1 MKTVGCDLH
10 AKQQS
15 IAMVDTETG
24 EFTEKTLSHEGNGVR
39 EFYAA
44 LEARSRGNVLSV
56 SRLVKCEPL
65 EWYGGDDI
73 PCGFDRYRTSEAS
86 GLSLRQA
93 LIYHRNDLGGV
104 F

>member
-1 MKTVGCDLH
+1 MKIAGCDLH

-24 EFTEKTLSHEGNGVR
+24 ASPS
-39 EFYAA
+39 A

-65 EWYGGDDI
+65 EWCGGDDI
-73 PCGFDRYRTSEAS
+73 PCGFDRYRTSGVSA
-86 GLSLRQA
+86 LSLRQA
-93 LIYHRNDLGGV
+93 LIYHRNDLGSV